1 MFTFPEDCV
10 HLSGRLC
17 SPFNALFHENTRF
30 SASRNQ
36 GSNQESNQVYNQ
48 AFNQGKYS
56 SKAAVERKKER
67 TRAQCPAAGAKVILC
82 QAYYYL
88 FGISLL
94 PFFLFFRI
102 NALLSI
108 NRNQES
114 NQVSNQV
121 YNQAFNQGEHSSK
134 AAVERKKERT
144 RAQCPA
150 AGGKVILCQAYYY
163 LSGRSCSPFNALF
176 HENTRF
182 SASRNQES
190 NRAFNQGGTQHLCC
204 C

>member
-1 MFTFPEDCV
+1 MLLSSPFITFLEFLYY
-10 HLSGRLC
+10 LSGISLL
-17 SPFNALFHENTRF
+17 PFWNFFITFREFL
-30 SASRNQ
+30 
-36 GSNQESNQVYNQ
+36 
-48 AFNQGKYS
+48 
-56 SKAAVERKKER
+56 
-67 TRAQCPAAGAKVILC
+67 
-82 QAYYYL
+82 YYL

-102 NALLSI
+102 NALFSI

-150 AGGKVILCQAYYY
+150 ARVKVILCQSYYY
-163 LSGRSCSPFNALF
+163 LSGRSCSPFHAF
-176 HENTRF
+176 FYESTRF
-182 SASRNQES
+182 STSRNQES